1 MHIDV
6 ITDNIKSFSSENVK
20 KGVNEFKKDKYI
32 RVHDDSLHFYLLKKK

>member
-20 KGVNEFKKDKYI
+20 KGVNELSRTLDI
-32 RVHDDSLHFYLLKKK
+32 